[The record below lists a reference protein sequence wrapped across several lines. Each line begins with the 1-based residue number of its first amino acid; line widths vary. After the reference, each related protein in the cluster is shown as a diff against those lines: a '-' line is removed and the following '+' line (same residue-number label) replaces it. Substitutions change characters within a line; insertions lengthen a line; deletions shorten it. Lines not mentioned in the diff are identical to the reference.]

1 MAKPTQPSEIA
12 RDVLRQLAMNRT
24 PPTPDNYMALY
35 HEIAGTAKV
44 ESFPEKSLKNL
55 VAALPRNTAEQT
67 RLARQLEAAVVDKNW
82 DALKEAFLAFSTAA
96 AAEPPQWST
105 LIRDLT
111 VQLERVQAGLTQ
123 TKKREMIEHVL
134 SASSAPDLLF
144 SRLQSLVNSWSQ
156 GVTADTGLSWEAG
169 ALVAIPDIGS
179 AEIVPTT
186 DESAKPAARAK
197 VGIVIQAASEQIN
210 AELQE
215 LIAQLL
221 ENAIGAL
228 LTDTPDLA
236 EEARLLAAEARAGLS
251 DDAIASFAS
260 RMKKF
265 SYRLNFFTEDQ
276 NELKT
281 ALMHLL
287 QLIIENISELVL
299 DDKMLHGQVEM
310 VLNLF
315 DQPLNLRQLD
325 DAERRM
331 KDIIYKQGALK
342 KHLSEAQDRLKAML
356 AHFVDR
362 LADFSETTSGY
373 HDKIES
379 CAIKISQAT
388 DITQLSDV
396 LAEVMQETRTIQTNA
411 QRSRDEL
418 REMRRRVEETEKE
431 VDRLQGELAQAS
443 DMVRQDPLTGAL
455 NRKGMNEAL
464 EREVARVKRHQ
475 SILCLA
481 MLDIDNFK
489 KLNDTYGH
497 HVGDAA
503 LVHLANV
510 IRETLRP
517 QDTLAR
523 FGGEE
528 FIILLPETPLEE
540 GVTAITRLQRELTRK
555 FFMNKNEKLL
565 ITFSAGVAEMGG
577 DEQVTL
583 ALKRAD
589 NAMYLAKRAGKNR
602 VVAA

>member
-24 PPTPDNYMALY
+24 PPTPDNYMTLY

-44 ESFPEKSLKNL
+44 DSFPDKSLKAL
-55 VAALPRNTAEQT
+55 AAALPRNTAEQT
-67 RLARQLEAAVVDKNW
+67 RFARQLDAAVAEKSW
-82 DALKEAFLAFSTAA
+82 DALKAALLAFSTAS
-96 AAEPPQWST
+96 AAEPPHWSG

-111 VQLERVQAGLTQ
+111 IQLERVQSGLTQ

-134 SASSAPDLLF
+134 NASSAPDLLF

-156 GVTADTGLSWEAG
+156 GVTVEAVVAEDAAASQAG
-169 ALVAIPDIGS
+169 AADSSEGAVEAKS
-179 AEIVPTT
+179 AAGEKANLSR
-186 DESAKPAARAK
+186 SAPAR
-197 VGIVIQAASEQIN
+197 IN
-210 AELQE
+210 SELQE

-221 ENAIGAL
+221 ENSIGAL

-236 EEARLLAAEARAGLS
+236 EEARLLAVDARTALSAEAL
-251 DDAIASFAS
+251 ASFAT

-276 NELKT
+276 HELKT

-299 DDKMLHGQVEM
+299 DDQLLHGQVAM

-315 DQPLNLRQLD
+315 NQPLNLRQLD
-325 DAERRM
+325 DVERRM
-331 KDIIYKQGALK
+331 KDIIFKQGALK
-342 KHLSEAQDRLKAML
+342 KHLKEAQDRLKAML

-362 LADFSETTSGY
+362 LADFSESTSGY
-373 HDKIES
+373 HDKIEH
-379 CAIKISQAT
+379 CATRISQAT

-396 LAEVMQETRTIQTNA
+396 LAEVLQETRSIQTNA

-418 REMRRRVEETEKE
+418 REMRVRVEETEKE
-431 VDRLQGELAQAS
+431 VGRLQGELAQAS

-455 NRKGMNEAL
+455 NRKGMEEAL

-475 SILCLA
+475 NTLCLA

-497 HVGDAA
+497 QVGDAA

-510 IRETLRP
+510 IRETIRP

-523 FGGEE
+523 YGGEE
-528 FIILLPETPLEE
+528 FVILLPETPLDE
-540 GVTAITRLQRELTRK
+540 GVMAITRLQRELTRK
-555 FFMNKNEKLL
+555 FFLNKNEKML
-565 ITFSAGVAEMGG
+565 ITFSAGVAELA
-577 DEQVTL
+577 DEEPVNL

-589 NAMYLAKRAGKNR
+589 DAMYLAKRAGKNR